1 MKLSSMVLP
10 NELVAAAVFLQAG
23 DTSEHMAQMAKN
35 GELMCFY
42 SPREKGEIS
51 PLAICSVLEAGKKV
65 NYFTIKFGKFT
76 PKDILARAKRF
87 AKQQGVS
94 VTGALECISLE
105 GEVSTGLYAARNVL
119 ARQWTK
125 MTTALDTIFGTC
137 PAVAARVTFD
147 ADRGHTAVE
156 YNPLW
161 QKAHMAHGQIAHR
174 EKQSKPFC
182 RER

>member
-1 MKLSSMVLP
+1 ML
-10 NELVAAAVFLQAG
+10 LQ
-23 DTSEHMAQMAKN
+23 SKRKRRNQ
-35 GELMCFY
+35 
-42 SPREKGEIS
+42 

-65 NYFTIKFGKFT
+65 NYFTTKFGKFT

-137 PAVAARVTFD
+137 PAVAA
-147 ADRGHTAVE
+147 
-156 YNPLW
+156 PL
-161 QKAHMAHGQIAHR
+161 MQIADILR
-174 EKQSKPFC
+174 
-182 RER
+182 